1 MFASDDVGTGGQF
14 ARTISIL
21 PGGKVNGV
29 RSSHVFDSRE
39 VPLKHIYKLMMA
51 DDKPARLGKEKP
63 MVTPIKAA
71 VSDAVPVCVLV
82 MGSSGSEKREMFQG
96 SYPDDRITTPAQTET
111 ERDAGLAGLIAE
123 DLFTALASDKNTFKE
138 SLVADSKCA
147 VTVKFVE
154 FYDELVTDLLR
165 PTTSED
171 ILQREPVVVINDL
184 CQGGSLRSAWAPRV
198 YSAYD
203 VLELIRKGKSRRDK
217 RANKKA
223 SAECAACYLELEL
236 HHLCLVQKD
245 HVHPPLI
252 KPSAVLTKEELS
264 RGWECVA
271 ASRLSLVEVPSIH
284 KLAEKELIVREGTT
298 RNRSLLSLATC
309 IKALSQ
315 PLSTRGVIPFG
326 NSQLTSLIA
335 EALEGNGFLISLAC
349 GSSTDSP
356 KTLSALLSLQQQLR
370 EIRQFPISRRRTH
383 VTGLLMRHRAHI
395 TALQEVISSCQQ
407 EAQSLRCALNEKI
420 GGFFVS
426 GDAHMSH
433 CERHRVLELSL
444 ADSKMDAMS
453 AREDGIKMYKVLE
466 LLRQKYK
473 NLAEQKANQ
482 AKELI
487 ATQQAKLN
495 VSKAFLDLQLQM
507 CRARESSEIRGFA
520 AESALASVTQEAN
533 YLANQCGMLRAG
545 ELRAQ
550 NEEDM
555 LAAKLNQS
563 RKVSEKCRVDAV
575 RWREE
580 LDALEKLKTLEQ
592 ARSTEM
598 SAELLKI
605 VAQQDTISDRV
616 NEQGRL
622 TQEVATANADTAAK
636 NDELI
641 QSILSMRH
649 EISEL
654 KEKYLRSNAQLE
666 HVQRDAGRVLL
677 DHDYVAADFFA
688 NKEKEILNLKRL
700 INEGLSK
707 LRATMKDQER
717 MATKTWSD
725 KRAASRR
732 IKGLKIALERYDVNV
747 LQIKIERD
755 SIADRIN
762 AIEASFCA
770 RLNRDLAATLVG
782 CPSAERKNNINPS
795 KSHSIIIATFVSQ
808 FVHTRA
814 PLKLDSISLY
824 YQDLVRSYRNT
835 EDSLVSDIKSL
846 KVSEQRATTQSY
858 ALYDYCQRLEG
869 VVADL
874 APLTLEEIQS
884 SACNNGVKAAAFM
897 ASNTDHDN
905 YLRSLTDLRRK
916 IIRQQDLAI
925 SAIRSVQIAC
935 KEEQDHSA
943 ELIQERY
950 ELKDRGSHE
959 HKPRARSGRL
969 KVQEPNHVLF
979 ARRHTFDDVNKA
991 NRRFRTVQE
1000 ATVSTAVAT
1009 RCCKSGH
1016 YHNRQD
1022 TISRAQLSLAHN
1034 QVKKVHCQIST
1045 TCPEAV
1051 LPGESISASKFSSQK
1066 KLLMVEDTCTTLL
1079 KTLESLSNDPEAAML
1094 LLAHAEKRCIQLNYR
1109 VAALEEELMNY
1120 QVYMRE
1126 ESCVKTTD
1134 THQQEGENDLS
1145 KRTYIKGYGRGR
1157 LSQGGT

>member
-1 MFASDDVGTGGQF
+1 MFASDDESTGGQF

-51 DDKPARLGKEKP
+51 DDKPARLVKEKP

-96 SYPDDRITTPAQTET
+96 SYPGDRITTPAQTET

-123 DLFTALASDKNTFKE
+123 DLFTALASDKNTSKE
-138 SLVADSKCA
+138 SIVADSKCA

-203 VLELIRKGKSRRDK
+203 VLELIRKGKSRRDE

-252 KPSAVLTKEELS
+252 KPSTVLTKEELS

-395 TALQEVISSCQQ
+395 AALQEVISSCQQ
-407 EAQSLRCALNEKI
+407 EAQSLRCALNEKS

-426 GDAHMSH
+426 GDAHLSH
-433 CERHRVLELSL
+433 CERHRALELSL

-575 RWREE
+575 KWREE

-605 VAQQDTISDRV
+605 VAQQDTISHRV
-616 NEQGRL
+616 NEHGRL

-666 HVQRDAGRVLL
+666 HVQRDAGQVLL

-782 CPSAERKNNINPS
+782 CPSAGRKNNINPS

-835 EDSLVSDIKSL
+835 EDSLVSDIKYL

-874 APLTLEEIQS
+874 APLTLEEIHS

-897 ASNTDHDN
+897 TSNTDHDN

-943 ELIQERY
+943 ELIREHY

-1051 LPGESISASKFSSQK
+1051 LPGESISASKFSSHK

-1079 KTLESLSNDPEAAML
+1079 NTLESLSNDPEAAML

-1134 THQQEGENDLS
+1134 THQQEGENDLP
-1145 KRTYIKGYGRGR
+1145 KRTYIKGT
-1157 LSQGGT
+1157 GGVV

>member
-1 MFASDDVGTGGQF
+1 MFASDDESTWGQF

-51 DDKPARLGKEKP
+51 DDKPARLVKEKP
-63 MVTPIKAA
+63 KVTPIKAA

-123 DLFTALASDKNTFKE
+123 DLFTALASDKNTSKE
-138 SLVADSKCA
+138 SIVADSKCA

-154 FYDELVTDLLR
+154 FYNELVTDLLR

-203 VLELIRKGKSRRDK
+203 VLELIRKGKSRRDE

-223 SAECAACYLELEL
+223 SAECAACYFELEL

-395 TALQEVISSCQQ
+395 AALQEVISSCQQ
-407 EAQSLRCALNEKI
+407 EAQSLRCALNEKS

-433 CERHRVLELSL
+433 CERHRALELSL

-575 RWREE
+575 KWREE

-592 ARSTEM
+592 ARSTDM

-666 HVQRDAGRVLL
+666 HVQRDAGQVLL

-688 NKEKEILNLKRL
+688 KKR
-700 INEGLSK
+700 
-707 LRATMKDQER
+707 
-717 MATKTWSD
+717 
-725 KRAASRR
+725 KR
-732 IKGLKIALERYDVNV
+732 
-747 LQIKIERD
+747 
-755 SIADRIN
+755 
-762 AIEASFCA
+762 
-770 RLNRDLAATLVG
+770 
-782 CPSAERKNNINPS
+782 NP
-795 KSHSIIIATFVSQ
+795 Q
-808 FVHTRA
+808 
-814 PLKLDSISLY
+814 
-824 YQDLVRSYRNT
+824 
-835 EDSLVSDIKSL
+835 
-846 KVSEQRATTQSY
+846 
-858 ALYDYCQRLEG
+858 
-869 VVADL
+869 
-874 APLTLEEIQS
+874 LEEPY
-884 SACNNGVKAAAFM
+884 K
-897 ASNTDHDN
+897 
-905 YLRSLTDLRRK
+905 
-916 IIRQQDLAI
+916 
-925 SAIRSVQIAC
+925 
-935 KEEQDHSA
+935 
-943 ELIQERY
+943 
-950 ELKDRGSHE
+950 RG
-959 HKPRARSGRL
+959 
-969 KVQEPNHVLF
+969 
-979 ARRHTFDDVNKA
+979 
-991 NRRFRTVQE
+991 
-1000 ATVSTAVAT
+1000 AV
-1009 RCCKSGH
+1009 
-1016 YHNRQD
+1016 
-1022 TISRAQLSLAHN
+1022 
-1034 QVKKVHCQIST
+1034 
-1045 TCPEAV
+1045 
-1051 LPGESISASKFSSQK
+1051 
-1066 KLLMVEDTCTTLL
+1066 
-1079 KTLESLSNDPEAAML
+1079 
-1094 LLAHAEKRCIQLNYR
+1094 
-1109 VAALEEELMNY
+1109 
-1120 QVYMRE
+1120 
-1126 ESCVKTTD
+1126 
-1134 THQQEGENDLS
+1134 
-1145 KRTYIKGYGRGR
+1145 
-1157 LSQGGT
+1157 